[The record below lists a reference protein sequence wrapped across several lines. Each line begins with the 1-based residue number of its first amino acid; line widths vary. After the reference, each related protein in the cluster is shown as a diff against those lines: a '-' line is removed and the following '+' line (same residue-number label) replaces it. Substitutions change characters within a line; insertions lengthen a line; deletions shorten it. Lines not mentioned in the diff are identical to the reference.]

1 MIHPGT
7 ATHTETRGKGEI
19 TTYILIVNAC
29 IWEGLESTEY
39 LLLGSGS
46 QNKRARD
53 FSEKA

>member
-1 MIHPGT
+1 MIHPGA
-7 ATHTETRGKGEI
+7 ATHTETRGKCER
-19 TTYILIVNAC
+19 TTYVLIENVC

-46 QNKRARD
+46 QNKRAQD

>member
-46 QNKRARD
+46 QNKRAQD